1 MSVLQKIIKYLAF
14 AFAVFLTFSIIFSLM
29 YGFSFLGNIF
39 DGNKE
44 YLVPGHVDQRVLDDM
59 VEFINMYSK

>member
-1 MSVLQKIIKYLAF
+1 MKSNGYK
-14 AFAVFLTFSIIFSLM
+14 
-29 YGFSFLGNIF
+29 IF

-59 VEFINMYSK
+59 AEFINMYLK